1 MWRFVFPPF
10 FHSHS
15 SQLIAVWERGRL
27 CPRTGLKVIPERTQ
41 TNQDDDEIDAVCP
54 RIAFS
59 RVFCA
64 CPGTRTWKR
73 TICDTHTNILWRLSG
88 TIRDLGGFFFCHCCP
103 LTFGLIEKLEGHPR
117 YLFFEVALRFRNP
130 SGVIRTSPPPHSVEV
145 PSYWFPHQQRLEK
158 FICVRR
164 RGRHKS
170 WAWGLFPSKKWKKN
184 GAPFFFLSCVQWI
197 FICLITLAQGSI
209 LRAPERPSFCGF
221 LDALWAWWN
230 LVRKRGVQKG
240 RFWWRLPNRLYLR
253 AFR

>member
-1 MWRFVFPPF
+1 MSRHEDMKTNYLWHTHKYFMTSLGNHTRSWR
-10 FHSHS
+10 
-15 SQLIAVWERGRL
+15 
-27 CPRTGLKVIPERTQ
+27 
-41 TNQDDDEIDAVCP
+41 
-54 RIAFS
+54 
-59 RVFCA
+59 
-64 CPGTRTWKR
+64 
-73 TICDTHTNILWRLSG
+73 
-88 TIRDLGGFFFCHCCP
+88 FFFCHCCP

-209 LRAPERPSFCGF
+209 LRAPERPSFCGV